1 MSRGTPG
8 RSTARRAL
16 ALPLGTVAPL
26 AQPAHAT
33 HVGGD
38 ILTMQGPKPARVQ
51 ALAVRGGRIAAVG
64 ARDALMRHR
73 APATE
78 VVDPEGGT
86 LLPGFIDG
94 HGHVPDSVSTWGLPD
109 LQPLPVGRVSSL
121 ADLQRAF
128 GDHLAKRPPAPG
140 EALIGSGCDDSL
152 IAERRHPTRA
162 DLDAVSGDVPLIARH
177 ASPAI
182 PRTPRAA

>member
-1 MSRGTPG
+1 
-8 RSTARRAL
+8 
-16 ALPLGTVAPL
+16 LPLGTVAPL

-38 ILTMQGPKPARVQ
+38 ILMMKGPKPAWVQ

-78 VVDPEGGT
+78 VVDAEGGT

-94 HGHVPDSVSTWGLPD
+94 HGHVPDCVSTWGLPD
-109 LQPLPVGRVSSL
+109 LQPPPVGRSGEQPRRPAARV
-121 ADLQRAF
+121 R
-128 GDHLAKRPPAPG
+128 RPPREEPARAG
-140 EALIGSGCDDSL
+140 RGADRLGL
-152 IAERRHPTRA
+152 RRQPDRRAAAPTRA
-162 DLDAVSGDVPLIARH
+162 DLDAVSRDVPLIARH